1 MDDITDSQA
10 DARPVKPGAL
20 QPPNRDRN
28 RTNDLKK
35 LNLACWGIFGAFLMI
50 RFIVPLSNQLKTG
63 VQTLKILPADFI
75 YFYGIGRIAN
85 HYPLANL
92 YDYVLQLKVFNEIY
106 PLSEGAYGPSP
117 YPPFVALFF
126 APFARL
132 PFGSAFALWM
142 TTSLFIYLIGV
153 GAAINAIFPREP
165 LKASLFFCYALAFY
179 PFLIGTLINGQ
190 LAAVAVFAIGLT
202 IAGERSGKLFLSGL
216 ALSILAYKPTLL
228 VLIVPLLVLT
238 RRFRAIGGLIAGCAA
253 LFIVSTAF
261 GGFAVWPAYARFV
274 RMFGRVASLT
284 DRSGLPLTNFVDIGS
299 CLQAIAGGR
308 SVAATAAALIA
319 TCVVAVALSVLW
331 WRSAKAS
338 RPAQLLAW
346 ATALTWTLLIN
357 IYVPIYDTV
366 LVVVAIVLT
375 LGALRELGWKSA
387 TDLFAFA
394 AIFTLGASWITS
406 PFAADHHVQMLSI
419 FLAILGCSQLYFL
432 YGALGSKA
440 QTKPAAEAPAP
451 GR

>member
-1 MDDITDSQA
+1 MDDIPEPAVDG
-10 DARPVKPGAL
+10 RPVRPGTL
-20 QPPNRDRN
+20 QRPNPGRD
-28 RTNDLKK
+28 RTNDLKT
-35 LNLACWGIFGAFLMI
+35 LNLACWGVFAAFLMV
-50 RFIVPLSNQLKTG
+50 RFIVPLGIQLKTG
-63 VQTLKILPADFI
+63 VQLLKILPADFI

-106 PLSEGAYGPSP
+106 PLTAGAYGPSP

-132 PFGSAFALWM
+132 SFGAAFALWM
-142 TTSLFIYLIGV
+142 TTSLVLYLIGI
-153 GAAINAIFPREP
+153 GAAINAVFPSQP

-179 PFLIGTLINGQ
+179 PFLVGTLINGQ
-190 LAAVAVFAIGLT
+190 LAAVAVFAIGLA
-202 IAGERSGKLFLSGL
+202 IAGERGGKLFLSGL

-238 RRFRAIGGLIAGCAA
+238 RRFRAIGGLIAGWAA
-253 LFIVSTAF
+253 LFLVSTLF

-284 DRSGLPLTNFVDIGS
+284 DRSGLPLTNFIDIGS
-299 CLQAIAGGR
+299 CLQALAGGR
-308 SVAATAAALIA
+308 SVAATAATLTA
-319 TCVVAVALSVLW
+319 TCVVVIALCVLW
-331 WRSAKAS
+331 WRSAKAA

-346 ATALTWTLLIN
+346 AAALTWTLLIN

-366 LVVVAIVLT
+366 LVVIAIVLT
-375 LGALRELGWKSA
+375 LGALRELGWRSA

-406 PFAADHHVQMLSI
+406 PFAADHHVQLLSI
-419 FLAILGCSQLYFL
+419 FLAILGCSQIYFL
-432 YGALGSKA
+432 YRALRWEAPPQEAAETPALG
-440 QTKPAAEAPAP
+440 
-451 GR
+451 R